1 MAAPSLPMG
10 EGETVSAVPPSS
22 APPPPSTV
30 RVWDPLLR
38 LVHWGL
44 AASFL
49 TAWLSA
55 EEVMGVHEAAG
66 LTIIALVGLRALW
79 GLVGSPHARFVD
91 FVPSGAGLL
100 AYLRSM
106 ARRRADRHLGHNPA
120 GGAMAVALWFCLLGT
135 AALGLLTRYPV
146 SALRPYGHWL
156 EEAHEVLANGT
167 LALVALHLAGVVVS
181 GLLHRENLPLSML
194 TGRKR
199 AG

>member
-1 MAAPSLPMG
+1 MAVPSIPAG
-10 EGETVSAVPPSS
+10 DGAASPAVPP
-22 APPPPSTV
+22 PPPMV

-44 AASFL
+44 AGAFL

-55 EEVMGVHEAAG
+55 EEVMSVHEVAG

-79 GLVGSPHARFVD
+79 GMVGSPHARFVD

-100 AYLRSM
+100 AYLKAM
-106 ARRRADRHLGHNPA
+106 PAGRAARHLGHNPA

-146 SALRPYGHWL
+146 PALRPYGHWL

-167 LALVALHLAGVVVS
+167 LVLVALHLAGVLVS
-181 GLLHRENLPLSML
+181 SLLHRENLPLSML

-199 AG
+199 VG